1 MKKCPFCAEQIQD
14 EAVKCR
20 YCGSVLGPGGTNAA
34 GSEVEILRISPSLK
48 PVAFLYCACIGLAA
62 LITTGVVWAGHAMKA
77 TEIPAGTIAITFIVL
92 AGLLSSSVVIIHIR
106 RNSTHYVLTNW
117 NLSITT
123 GIVSRSAMHI
133 PLHKVQDVSVRRTLL
148 DRILNLG
155 TIVVE
160 SAGSSGRIPEINVDS
175 PEKICSA
182 ILQQVSS
189 AKTS

>member
-20 YCGSVLGPGGTNAA
+20 YCGSLLGPA
-34 GSEVEILRISPSLK
+34 GPETEILRINPSLK
-48 PVAFLYCACIGLAA
+48 PVMFMYAGCLVIGLLVAAA
-62 LITTGVVWAGHAMKA
+62 LGKMGVTFNEA
-77 TEIPAGTIAITFIVL
+77 AITFLVL
-92 AGLLSSSVVIIHIR
+92 EGLLTSSVVVIHIR
-106 RNSTHYVLTNW
+106 RNSTHYVLTDR

-123 GIVSRSAMHI
+123 GIVSRAAVHI

-148 DRILNLG
+148 DRVLNLG

-160 SAGSSGRIPEINVDS
+160 SAGSSGRIPEINVDA

-182 ILQQVSS
+182 ILEQVSS
-189 AKTS
+189 AKGS